1 MENQWIHSSS
11 HTRPMNPTEKT
22 VDSKHVCIMLNFMH
36 PMPNLM
42 DPFFGFATHYLGCIP
57 SDLDLL
63 AGVINDLTW
72 HYQA

>member
-1 MENQWIHSSS
+1 MFMNHAKFHAS
-11 HTRPMNPTEKT
+11 HAKSHGSLFWFCYPS
-22 VDSKHVCIMLNFMH
+22 D
-36 PMPNLM
+36 
-42 DPFFGFATHYLGCIP
+42 LGCIP